1 MKWNISRKKLDSFAY
16 QSAAQKGGVQ
26 AKQSAALTMLV
37 VFLAG
42 LLIAACLC
50 WMAGARLMARAAEAR
65 LTVAS
70 GIANR
75 PASFANVKAGEG
87 FKELASLNPFGAA
100 SPPRAEGTETQTEE
114 FPISSLTLVGTLPE
128 VAAWIRDSSETAIY
142 LIGQDVRGYKLTAVE
157 AGKAV
162 FSMAGK
168 DYPLYLLFSG
178 GTTAAPAAS
187 RRPSANTA
195 ARPTPNT
202 SRNRR
207 FDGIIAA
214 EEGRDGVVPR
224 ELVDA
229 LLMNPY
235 DEMGKMRMVP
245 ADGGGVQLQSIQPD
259 SVLAH
264 VGVAQGDVIKA
275 INGIEISNLG
285 DMANA
290 VNSLMSGA
298 RFDVMVERKGNPVDL
313 NYQVN

>member
-1 MKWNISRKKLDSFAY
+1 MLKFKKLNFGRDSGAAKPSEKKTKY
-16 QSAAQKGGVQ
+16 SARLIAFT
-26 AKQSAALTMLV
+26 A
-37 VFLAG
+37 FLSG
-42 LLIAACLC
+42 LLIALCLC
-50 WMAGARLMARAAEAR
+50 WMGESYLMAKSAEAR
-65 LTVAS
+65 LVFA
-70 GIANR
+70 GNIANR
-75 PASFANVKAGEG
+75 PASFANVRAGEG

-100 SPPRAEGTETQTEE
+100 TPLRQEDIAQTETL
-114 FPISSLTLVGTLPE
+114 PISSLSLVGTHPN
-128 VAAWIRDSSETAIY
+128 VAAWVRDGSATELY
-142 LIGQDVRGYKLTAVE
+142 LIGQDVRGYELTNVE
-157 AGKAV
+157 YGKITL
-162 FSMAGK
+162 SKEGK

-178 GTTAAPAAS
+178 GTTASTPAKQ
-187 RRPSANTA
+187 
-195 ARPTPNT
+195 PTVNT
-202 SRNRR
+202 SSGRPRGNASKDQSR
-207 FDGIIAA
+207 FEGIIAA
-214 EEGRDGVVPR
+214 GDGQEGVVPR

-245 ADGGGVQLQSIQPD
+245 AEGGGVQLQQIQPD

-298 RFDVMVERKGNPVDL
+298 RFDVTVERKGNPVDL